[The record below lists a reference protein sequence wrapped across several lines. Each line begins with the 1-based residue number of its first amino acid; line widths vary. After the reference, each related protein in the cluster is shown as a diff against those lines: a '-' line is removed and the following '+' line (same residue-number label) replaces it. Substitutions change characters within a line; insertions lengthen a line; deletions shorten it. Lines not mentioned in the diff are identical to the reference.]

1 MERYG
6 IIGHPIAHSLS
17 PLMHNRAFEIL
28 GRSARYD
35 AHDVPPEQLSGV
47 VTRFAAEGI
56 TGFNVTLP
64 HKHAIMAY
72 LDEVDE
78 AAQQIGA
85 VNTVVRRNGTWFGT
99 NTDAYGCT
107 QTLAPMA
114 NRIRKANVL
123 LIGAGGSARA
133 VLYAILRE
141 FDPAE
146 ISIATR
152 TIAKAEELSRH
163 FQHLTPGI
171 RIRTFTTSNDILKTL
186 VASATLLINTSP
198 VGMSPHVTAS
208 PLPAGIGF
216 RPEHVVFDLIY
227 NPPQTTLLRTAA
239 AAGATTLGGIEM
251 LLHQGARA
259 FEIWTGQRMPLDQ
272 IRPLVTE
279 ALRSRIS

>member
-1 MERYG
+1 MERYA

-28 GRSARYD
+28 GRKARYD
-35 AHDVPPEQLSGV
+35 AHDVPPEQLSAV

-56 TGFNVTLP
+56 AGFNVTLP
-64 HKHAIMAY
+64 HKQAIMEH
-72 LDEVDE
+72 LDEVDD
-78 AAQQIGA
+78 AARQVGA
-85 VNTVVRRNGTWFGT
+85 VNTVVRRNGRWFGT
-99 NTDAYGCT
+99 NTDVYGCL

-133 VLYAILRE
+133 VLYALLKE
-141 FDPAE
+141 FAPAE

-152 TIAKAEELSRH
+152 AIAKAEELSRH
-163 FQHLTPGI
+163 FQPLAPGI
-171 RIRTFTTSNDILKTL
+171 LIRTFTASSKLLEAL
-186 VASATLLINTSP
+186 VASATLLINASP
-198 VGMSPHVTAS
+198 VGMSPHGTAS

-216 RPEHVVFDLIY
+216 RPEHIVFDLIY
-227 NPPQTTLLRTAA
+227 SPPQTTLLQTAA

-272 IRPLVTE
+272 VRPLITE
-279 ALRSRIS
+279 ALRSRAS

>member
-1 MERYG
+1 
-6 IIGHPIAHSLS
+6 
-17 PLMHNRAFEIL
+17 
-28 GRSARYD
+28 
-35 AHDVPPEQLSGV
+35 
-47 VTRFAAEGI
+47 
-56 TGFNVTLP
+56 
-64 HKHAIMAY
+64 
-72 LDEVDE
+72 
-78 AAQQIGA
+78 
-85 VNTVVRRNGTWFGT
+85 
-99 NTDAYGCT
+99 
-107 QTLAPMA
+107 MA
-114 NRIRKANVL
+114 NRIRKANAL

-133 VLYAILRE
+133 VLYALLRE
-141 FDPAE
+141 FSPAE

-152 TIAKAEELSRH
+152 TIAKADELSRH

-171 RIRTFTTSNDILKTL
+171 HIRTFTTSNDILKTL

-208 PLPAGIGF
+208 PLPAGIEF
-216 RPEHVVFDLIY
+216 RPEHIVFDLIY
-227 NPPQTTLLRTAA
+227 SPPQTTLLRTAA